1 MSRRDGLAAALRAIR
16 AIKGLAQNDLASAA
30 DRKFLYKIEQSKTDV
45 TLGKL
50 EEIAQA
56 AGMELNT
63 LMVLAT
69 LAASGRS
76 AAEVLQDIASELA
89 WFEGQGGLEEL
100 ELQVTAGSVEARAQD
115 RLKRREAVQSCK
127 AAGLTQRQT
136 AAQLQLAKSTVA
148 DLWND

>member
-1 MSRRDGLAAALRAIR
+1 M
-16 AIKGLAQNDLASAA
+16 
-30 DRKFLYKIEQSKTDV
+30 

-56 AGMELNT
+56 AGIELNT

-69 LAASGRS
+69 IANSGRP
-76 AAEVLQDIASELA
+76 AAEVLHDTASELA
-89 WFEGQGGLEEL
+89 WFEDQGGLAEL
-100 ELQVTAGSVEARAQD
+100 TLQVSAGSVEARAQD
-115 RLKRREAVQSCK
+115 RLRRREAVQSCK
-127 AAGLTQRQT
+127 EAGLTQRQT

>member
-1 MSRRDGLAAALRAIR
+1 MAAALRAIR

-45 TLGKL
+45 TIGKL

-69 LAASGRS
+69 IAASGRP
-76 AAEVLQDIASELA
+76 AAEVIQDIASELA

-100 ELQVTAGSVEARAQD
+100 ALQVTAGSVEARAHD

-136 AAQLQLAKSTVA
+136 ATQLQLAKSTVA